1 MSKLGSK
8 DNSFGKN
15 YSITIANGTEEQ
27 MSKISNL
34 GIYNSIIISVP
45 QTNGSDD
52 INKAS
57 LWITDSEGNLLELS
71 APIQRIIDLENRIND
86 LENTIGAQ

>member
-1 MSKLGSK
+1 MSNLGNK

-27 MSKISNL
+27 MSKINQL
-34 GIYNSIIISVP
+34 EIYNSIIISIP
-45 QTNGSDD
+45 QFNGVDD

-57 LWITDSEGNLLELS
+57 LWITDSEGYLLELS
-71 APIQRIIDLENRIND
+71 APIQRIIDLENRINN
-86 LENTIGAQ
+86 LENTIGTL

>member
-1 MSKLGSK
+1 MSKLGNK

-27 MSKISNL
+27 MSKIGQL
-34 GIYNSIIISVP
+34 EIYNSIIISVP
-45 QTNGSDD
+45 QVNGNDD

-57 LWITDSEGNLLELS
+57 LWVTDSEGNLLEL
-71 APIQRIIDLENRIND
+71 AVPIQRIINLENRIND